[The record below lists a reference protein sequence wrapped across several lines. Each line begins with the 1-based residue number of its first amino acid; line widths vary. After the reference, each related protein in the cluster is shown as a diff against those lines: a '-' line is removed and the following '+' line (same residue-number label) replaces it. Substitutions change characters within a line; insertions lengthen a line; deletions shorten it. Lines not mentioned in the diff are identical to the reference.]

1 MHSDPSP
8 ESPTG
13 QAPEPV
19 PAPGLPGAPGVPGG
33 HSLQVAVSDTL
44 KRGTPG
50 RVPFSVEFMPPRD
63 DAAEARLWSA
73 AEAFHD
79 LGASFVS
86 VTYGAGGSSR
96 QRTERVAG
104 KLARKPLTT
113 LLHMTLVGHTGE
125 EIRAILREFASLGL
139 TNLLALRGDPPGD
152 PLGEW
157 QGIEGGLVHAID
169 LIRLIRSLPE
179 CADFDIGIASF
190 PEGHY
195 RAASL
200 EDDTRHTVEKLRAGA
215 SYSITQMFFNVEHYL
230 RLRDRLAA
238 FDPVDGAKPV
248 IPGLM
253 PITSLRSV
261 RRQVELSGCELPRE
275 MEDLFTRVAAG
286 DERKNA
292 AAIRKVGIEV
302 TTRMAERLI
311 AEGAPDLHFMTMN
324 NVRAT
329 QEVLHNLGMAPAYG
343 PGLGQD
349 AVR

>member
-1 MHSDPSP
+1 MSPEPSP
-8 ESPTG
+8 EPSSVAPPT
-13 QAPEPV
+13 P
-19 PAPGLPGAPGVPGG
+19 
-33 HSLQVAVSDTL
+33 SLQVAVSDTL

-63 DAAEARLWSA
+63 DAAEDRLWSA

-96 QRTERVAG
+96 ARTERVAER
-104 KLARKPLTT
+104 LATKPLTT
-113 LLHMTLVGHTGE
+113 LLHMTLVGHTE
-125 EIRAILREFASLGL
+125 EELHGILREFASLGL

-152 PLGEW
+152 PTGEW
-157 QGIEGGLVHAID
+157 EGIAGGLSHAVD
-169 LIRLIRSLPE
+169 LIRLVRSMPE

-195 RAASL
+195 RAESIEA
-200 EDDTRHTVEKLRAGA
+200 DTRHTVEKLRAGA
-215 SYSITQMFFNVEHYL
+215 NYSITQMFFNVDHYL

-238 FDPVDGAKPV
+238 YDPVHGAKPV

-261 RRQVELSGCELPRE
+261 RRQVELAGCELPCD
-275 MEDLFTRVAAG
+275 MEELFTKVAAG

-292 AAIRKVGIEV
+292 AAIRETGIEV

-343 PGLGQD
+343 PRFGQD
-349 AVR
+349 MVR